1 MNIGSMEI
9 LILFLMC
16 LPILIILAIGVFL
29 FARRRE
35 LFAARRRQCPY
46 CAEWIMPEAVVCR
59 YCGRDVP
66 PASAQR
72 NE

>member
-1 MNIGSMEI
+1 MNLGSMEV

-16 LPILIILAIGVFL
+16 LPVLLIIGIGVYLFGKKGDL
-29 FARRRE
+29 FASRRK
-35 LFAARRRQCPY
+35 CPH
-46 CAEWIMPEAVVCR
+46 CAEWIKAEAVVCR

-66 PASAQR
+66 PTSVKQ